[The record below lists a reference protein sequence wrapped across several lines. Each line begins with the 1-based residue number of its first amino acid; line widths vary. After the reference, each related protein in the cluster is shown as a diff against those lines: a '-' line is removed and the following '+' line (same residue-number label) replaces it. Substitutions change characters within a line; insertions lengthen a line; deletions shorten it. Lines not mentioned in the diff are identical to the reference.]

1 MTLCITFMKQNMVL
15 TIIIYP
21 DLDTLRKLYSNYI
34 LNQIEDNN
42 EIVLINPFY
51 ETTESVSTF

>member
-51 ETTESVSTF
+51 ETTDSVSTF

>member
-1 MTLCITFMKQNMVL
+1 MMLCITFMKQNMVL

-21 DLDTLRKLYSNYI
+21 DLDILRKLYSNYI